1 MQLDKL
7 NNGHARV
14 AFLMSLGIGSNKTID
29 NDDDTVTHECFA
41 YQSETL
47 FLFCYFY
54 CYVKGCVYGQ
64 PGFNSTL
71 THVHKSTTTTTTTR
85 HASVLQNL
93 QRSVGVVV
101 VVVVVE

>member
-47 FLFCYFY
+47 FFILLLLLLCERL
-54 CYVKGCVYGQ
+54 CVWPARVQ
-64 PGFNSTL
+64 LHLN
-71 THVHKSTTTTTTTR
+71 H
-85 HASVLQNL
+85 LQIINYT
-93 QRSVGVVV
+93 SS
-101 VVVVVE
+101 

>member
-71 THVHKSTTTTTTTR
+71 KGPNFKGSKVSSQRTKNEKFWGTWENVGMGKS
-85 HASVLQNL
+85 
-93 QRSVGVVV
+93 
-101 VVVVVE
+101 

>member
-71 THVHKSTTTTTTTR
+71 NDTTVKCHDFEDEKYVHPNS
-85 HASVLQNL
+85 LP
-93 QRSVGVVV
+93 
-101 VVVVVE
+101 

>member
-71 THVHKSTTTTTTTR
+71 SLYDSLEDT
-85 HASVLQNL
+85 AM
-93 QRSVGVVV
+93 
-101 VVVVVE
+101 